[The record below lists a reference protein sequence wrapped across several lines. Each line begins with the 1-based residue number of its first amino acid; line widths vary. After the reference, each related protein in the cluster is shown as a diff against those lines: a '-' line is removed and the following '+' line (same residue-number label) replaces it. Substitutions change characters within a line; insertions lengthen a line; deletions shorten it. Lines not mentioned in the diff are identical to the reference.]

1 MNQTGV
7 FVAFSMRRVHVII
20 SGKVQGVCFRAYTQ
34 ETAEALKLTGWV
46 RNLPN
51 GSVEAVFEGP
61 EENIAKM
68 IEWCRRGPRFAK
80 VGSVVVKDEPYT
92 GEFGRFSIRY

>member
-1 MNQTGV
+1 
-7 FVAFSMRRVHVII
+7 
-20 SGKVQGVCFRAYTQ
+20 
-34 ETAEALKLTGWV
+34 
-46 RNLPN
+46 LPN